1 MCGIAGEI
9 NFKDGVKFKDYHGQ
23 MLNVLNNRGPDDQN
37 IKKDDFAVLLHTRLA
52 VIDPENGRQ
61 PMSARKDGIV
71 CVKMI

>member
-37 IKKDDFAVLLHTRLA
+37 IKKDDFGIWKRL
-52 VIDPENGRQ
+52 
-61 PMSARKDGIV
+61 
-71 CVKMI
+71 